1 MTAEPKRETRPPL
14 TPSDPQGQDSAQVE
28 EPASQGN
35 KPAGQGEGS
44 GGEAP
49 SDGVPPEVLN
59 RRICDFDLRI
69 EGRPLGRVV
78 ERFQRE
84 LAERGLVRLR
94 PAFYLSDEWGVAD
107 GTVAIG
113 MPFYLADEQLRRV
126 HQAKGGMV
134 EGEDEEDILRYLRH
148 EMGHVVNYGYRLYE
162 RDDWTATFGPMSR
175 PYTDQYHS
183 VPFSPD
189 FVRHLPGNYAQKH
202 PDDDWAET
210 FALWLTPGFDWRSHY
225 GDAAVALAKLDYCDR
240 VMAEIRD
247 REPSVTLSVIDVEA
261 CNMHKT
267 VQEFY
272 DEVEIQG
279 VTLPLSLDGDLRGLF
294 VPHAAAT
301 GQGEA
306 DRLGS
311 AAALIRLHE
320 NELSGSVYR
329 WTAVDQG
336 LVYALLDHL
345 AHRAEELHL
354 SYPLSQRENVLIQLS
369 GFLTT
374 LAMNYVYK
382 GGFIA
387 K

>member
-1 MTAEPKRETRPPL
+1 MASGPQAPDSAPVEDPARYGDKSADQGES
-14 TPSDPQGQDSAQVE
+14 PSDE
-28 EPASQGN
+28 M
-35 KPAGQGEGS
+35 
-44 GGEAP
+44 
-49 SDGVPPEVLN
+49 PPEVLT

-69 EGRPLGRVV
+69 EGRPLGQVV

-84 LAERGLVRLR
+84 LAGRGLVRLR
-94 PAFYLSDEWGVAD
+94 PAFYLSDEWGVDD

-113 MPFYLADEQLRRV
+113 IPFYLADEQLRRV
-126 HQAKGGMV
+126 HRAKGGMV

-162 RDDWTATFGPMSR
+162 RDDWSATFGPMSR
-175 PYTDQYHS
+175 PYTEQYRS

-202 PDDDWAET
+202 PDEDWAET

-225 GDAAVALAKLDYCDR
+225 SDAAVALAKLEYCDR
-240 VMAEIRD
+240 VMAEIRG

-261 CNMHKT
+261 RNIHKT

-272 DEVEIQG
+272 DEAKIQG
-279 VTLPLSLDGDLRGLF
+279 VTLPRSLDGDLRGIF
-294 VPHAAAT
+294 VPHAAAVGQAKEVRT
-301 GQGEA
+301 GLA
-306 DRLGS
+306 TV
-311 AAALIRLHE
+311 LIRRHKV
-320 NELSGSVYR
+320 ELASTVYR
-329 WTAVDQG
+329 WTAVDEG

-345 AHRAEELHL
+345 ASRAEELHL
-354 SYPLSQRENVLIQLS
+354 SYPLGQIEKILIQLVA
-369 GFLTT
+369 FLTT

-387 K
+387 T

>member
-14 TPSDPQGQDSAQVE
+14 TATDPQGPDSAQVE
-28 EPASQGN
+28 EPASQGS

-44 GGEAP
+44 GGETP
-49 SDGVPPEVLN
+49 SDEVSPEVLT

-69 EGRPLGRVV
+69 EGGPLGRVV

-113 MPFYLADEQLRRV
+113 IPFYLADEQLRRV
-126 HQAKGGMV
+126 HQAKGGIV

-175 PYTDQYHS
+175 PYTEQYRS

-189 FVRHLPGNYAQKH
+189 FVRHLPGSYAQKH
-202 PDDDWAET
+202 PDEDWAET
-210 FALWLTPGFDWRSHY
+210 FALWLTPGLDWRSRY
-225 GDAAVALAKLDYCDR
+225 SDAAVALAKLEYCDR

-247 REPSVTLSVIDVEA
+247 REPSVTLSVIDLEA
-261 CNMHKT
+261 CNIHKT

-272 DEVEIQG
+272 DEAQIEG
-279 VTLPLSLDGDLRGLF
+279 VTLPRSLDGDLRGIF
-294 VPHAAAT
+294 VPHAAAA

-306 DRLGS
+306 VRLGS
-311 AAALIRLHE
+311 AAALIRRHE
-320 NELSGSVYR
+320 NELAGTVYR
-329 WTAVDQG
+329 WTAVDEG

-345 AHRAEELHL
+345 ARRAEELQL
-354 SYPLSQRENVLIQLS
+354 SYPLGQREQVLIQLA

-387 K
+387 R